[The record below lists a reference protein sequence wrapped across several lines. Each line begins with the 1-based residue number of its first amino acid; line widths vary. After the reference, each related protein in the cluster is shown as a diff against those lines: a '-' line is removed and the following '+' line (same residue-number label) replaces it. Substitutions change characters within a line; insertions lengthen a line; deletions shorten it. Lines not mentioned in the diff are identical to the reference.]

1 MENLISRKLTW
12 ANENPRRA
20 NLPRRPFQTHIST
33 ISVHDAEFSAK
44 KGGPV
49 ASRRTKRQYH
59 ERHFTIGERSRQKL
73 HTSHNAYRG
82 KRSLWDIGKKVCPG
96 LFAGMGPRIAR
107 VELAPHHR
115 VAPSRHGLIPCAELG
130 GLLVQAVYVV
140 VGRHVPQDALGRR
153 RALEPARAVPEHGF
167 DHMVQPHAPVLV
179 EHDPYLPVHPALYGV
194 VGGGDLAVLG
204 EVSSR

>member
-1 MENLISRKLTW
+1 MRMPSSSESARRGQKSSICEELVLENLISRKLTW

-82 KRSLWDIGKKVCPG
+82 KRSL
-96 LFAGMGPRIAR
+96 RR
-107 VELAPHHR
+107 VGFPM
-115 VAPSRHGLIPCAELG
+115 
-130 GLLVQAVYVV
+130 
-140 VGRHVPQDALGRR
+140 
-153 RALEPARAVPEHGF
+153 ARAIGMQGRTRGCASCPTGRLVSDGARKKQAEIAF
-167 DHMVQPHAPVLV
+167 D
-179 EHDPYLPVHPALYGV
+179 LPKFPWW
-194 VGGGDLAVLG
+194 
-204 EVSSR
+204 R

>member
-1 MENLISRKLTW
+1 MRMPSSSESARRGHKSSICEELVLENLTSRKLTW

-49 ASRRTKRQYH
+49 TSRPAKRQYH

-82 KRSLWDIGKKVCPG
+82 KRSLRRVGFPMARAIGMQGRTRGCASCP
-96 LFAGMGPRIAR
+96 
-107 VELAPHHR
+107 
-115 VAPSRHGLIPCAELG
+115 
-130 GLLVQAVYVV
+130 
-140 VGRHVPQDALGRR
+140 VGRLVSDG
-153 RALEPARAVPEHGF
+153 ARKKQAEIAS
-167 DHMVQPHAPVLV
+167 D
-179 EHDPYLPVHPALYGV
+179 LPKFPWW
-194 VGGGDLAVLG
+194 
-204 EVSSR
+204 R